1 MNTIFGPRQVSA
13 RSGVLQQSL
22 RDHSRVAYQAAIVAA
37 AESVILKNEFK
48 QTKVADIAEASGVSV
63 GTLYNYFKS
72 KEAVMQAIVSHRCEQ
87 LRTELEQPF
96 DSPDPLDQLRQWVVR
111 VHAYI
116 EKNGELLRLHART
129 KVDPSAWLSQFPDFD
144 ATRPG
149 LDARLDA
156 CARTGKLRTDI
167 PAPQLAWALRAVFQ
181 SMLLEWNQH
190 NVAFSL
196 VQRGDSLLA
205 LLLEGSENRF
215 VAPSLPCPQSHVTG
229 CSRDG
234 QAGFANS
241 SPSHQASGL

>member
-22 RDHSRVAYQAAIVAA
+22 RDHSRVAYKAAIVAA
-37 AESVILKNEFK
+37 AESVILKNGFK

-72 KEAVMQAIVSHRCEQ
+72 KEAVMQAIVSHRREQ

-156 CARTGKLRTDI
+156 CARRREVDLLSCIFPRPSSGRWSGSSLASWASPFGHRLPRTKCTRCSQGSASPSSRMTTLRES
-167 PAPQLAWALRAVFQ
+167 PPKRPL
-181 SMLLEWNQH
+181 
-190 NVAFSL
+190 
-196 VQRGDSLLA
+196 
-205 LLLEGSENRF
+205 
-215 VAPSLPCPQSHVTG
+215 SLPPRNGS
-229 CSRDG
+229 
-234 QAGFANS
+234 
-241 SPSHQASGL
+241 